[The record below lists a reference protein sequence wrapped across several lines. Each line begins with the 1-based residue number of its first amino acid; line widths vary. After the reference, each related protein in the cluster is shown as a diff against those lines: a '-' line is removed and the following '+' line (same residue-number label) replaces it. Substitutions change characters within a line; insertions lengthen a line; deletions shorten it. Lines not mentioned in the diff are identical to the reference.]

1 MYSVI
6 SRLEQSHGSVHYDMT
21 EQDPYRGGSMNNREM
36 MRESSIVL

>member
-21 EQDPYRGGSMNNREM
+21 EQDRTVAVP
-36 MRESSIVL
+36 